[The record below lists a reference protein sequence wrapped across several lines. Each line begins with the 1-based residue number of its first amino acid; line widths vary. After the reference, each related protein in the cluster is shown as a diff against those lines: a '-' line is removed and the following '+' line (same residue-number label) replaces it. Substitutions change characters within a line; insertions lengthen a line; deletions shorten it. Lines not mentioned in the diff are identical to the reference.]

1 MLNSNTRQVLGS
13 IQAITNSAIINYPVT
28 TISNPSKDV
37 LGNIKIDQL
46 ENEAFDEF
54 GIFDLGSFLGALS
67 ILEDPTIDL
76 ENGTIKAADANS
88 AIDFIT
94 SSPAILGDFTTSP
107 KNITSTVAAPSVVEV
122 ELNTEVMGKLRKGM
136 SAFKTLKDVFIVKEG
151 DSIYLKTGNKESFSR
166 GNNSYK
172 MSLVPSIN
180 EGKDFELAIPVENL
194 LSLPNMDYDLKI
206 KYNEAR
212 DAHRV
217 VMSNDIFDFVLSVKA

>member
-1 MLNSNTRQVLGS
+1 MLNSDTRQVLSS

-37 LGNIKIDQL
+37 LGNINIDKL
-46 ENEAFDEF
+46 EDETFDEF

-67 ILEDPTIDL
+67 ILEEPTIEL
-76 ENGTIKAADANS
+76 ENGTIKASDANS

-107 KNITSTVAAPSVVEV
+107 KNITSTVSAPSVVEV
-122 ELNTEVMGKLRKGM
+122 ELNTEIMGKLRKGV

-151 DSIYLKTGNKESFSR
+151 DTVYLKTGNKESFSR

-172 MSLVPSIN
+172 MTMTPSIN
-180 EGKDFELAIPVENL
+180 EGKDFELAIPIENL
-194 LSLPNMDYDLKI
+194 LSLPSMDYDLKI
-206 KYNEAR
+206 KYNETR